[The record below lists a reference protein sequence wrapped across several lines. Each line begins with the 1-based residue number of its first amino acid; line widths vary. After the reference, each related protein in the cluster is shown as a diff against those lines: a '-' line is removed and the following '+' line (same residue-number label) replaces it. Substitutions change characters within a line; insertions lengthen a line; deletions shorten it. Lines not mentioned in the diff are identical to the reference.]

1 MSNTYRASRRMNA
14 EQRAERAAQAYEMRL
29 QGWTIAAI
37 AGELGIAA
45 STTHDLL
52 TEFSAARLDPLVEEY
67 RQLEA
72 DRLDDYT
79 RKAYE
84 VLTAH
89 HIVVQHGKVV
99 LDPETGSPLRDHAPK
114 LAALDRLVRVSER
127 RSRLLG
133 LDAVIKADVTVTH
146 VDPTDLE
153 LVQILN
159 EARAKNA
166 VEEARLRGE
175 IK

>member
-1 MSNTYRASRRMNA
+1 MSQTYRAHRRMNA

-29 QGWTIAAI
+29 QGWTIKAI
-37 AGELGIAA
+37 ADELGIAA

-52 TEFSAARLDPLVEEY
+52 TEYTAERFDPLAEEY
-67 RQLEA
+67 RRLEL

-79 RKAYE
+79 RRAYQ
-84 VLTAH
+84 VLIAE

-99 LDPETGSPLRDHAPK
+99 MDPETGSPMADLAPR
-114 LAALDRLVRVSER
+114 LAALDRLLRISER
-127 RSRLLG
+127 RSCLLS
-133 LDAVIKADVTVTH
+133 LDAIVKYDVTVTQ

-153 LVQILN
+153 IVQILT
-159 EARAKNA
+159 EARVKDA

-175 IK
+175 IQ